1 MITMEDN
8 KKWTLVIKPGSKWF
22 NINLHELLRY
32 KGLIYLFIK
41 RDFVT
46 FYKQTILG
54 PLWYIIQPLA
64 NTVILTIIFGKIA
77 EIPTDD
83 IPPFLFYMAGTV
95 VWGYFST
102 CLIGTSNTF
111 VENSQ
116 IFGKVYFPRLTV
128 PISVVMTGLFQFG
141 IQVSLF
147 LLFYLYYW
155 VEGSIFNTNIS
166 ILFFPLVVLQMAA
179 LGLGFGILISSLV
192 TKYRDLTFAM
202 TFVVQIWM
210 YLSPIVYPLTE
221 VPESYRL
228 LYSLNPMVSV
238 VESFR
243 GMFLGQS
250 SLELSHVI
258 VGAFVTI
265 VVVFFGVVLFSK
277 TESNFMDTV

>member
-1 MITMEDN
+1 MEDN

-116 IFGKVYFPRLTV
+116 IFLLSKFKHS
-128 PISVVMTGLFQFG
+128 I
-141 IQVSLF
+141 VS
-147 LLFYLYYW
+147 
-155 VEGSIFNTNIS
+155 G
-166 ILFFPLVVLQMAA
+166 FFP
-179 LGLGFGILISSLV
+179 FPIRTILSFVSFIFYIS
-192 TKYRDLTFAM
+192 
-202 TFVVQIWM
+202 
-210 YLSPIVYPLTE
+210 LS
-221 VPESYRL
+221 
-228 LYSLNPMVSV
+228 
-238 VESFR
+238 
-243 GMFLGQS
+243 
-250 SLELSHVI
+250 
-258 VGAFVTI
+258 
-265 VVVFFGVVLFSK
+265 
-277 TESNFMDTV
+277 